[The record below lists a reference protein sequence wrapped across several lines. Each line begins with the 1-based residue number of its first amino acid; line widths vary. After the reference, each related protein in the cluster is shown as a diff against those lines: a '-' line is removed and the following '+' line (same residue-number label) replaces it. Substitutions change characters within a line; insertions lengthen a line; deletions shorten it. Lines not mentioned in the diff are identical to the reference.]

1 MSFPVLM
8 KRKSFAALLLA
19 AAVLIGAAAYCRHL
33 GYPRG
38 PLFTLVHASAPDR
51 DGTVAVFFSG
61 DMGFNAGMGPVIAGH
76 MAKGGLPVIGVNS
89 LTAFARR
96 RSPDEAAALVEQAA
110 RRALALPG
118 ARRLMLV
125 GQSFG
130 ANMLLAG
137 LDRLAPSLR
146 SRVAMVALIVPADT
160 MLFRATPGGVFDFG
174 NDGPAGPAARALNWA
189 PVLCIHGVEESSSLC
204 PGWRQRNVHILSLP
218 GGHFLNDDSAGV
230 AATLLRAANIAKSSD
245 SAERPAM

>member
-1 MSFPVLM
+1 M
-8 KRKSFAALLLA
+8 KRRSMLVLLLA
-19 AAVLIGAAAYCRHL
+19 CLLIGAGVYCRYL
-33 GYPRG
+33 GYPHGRI
-38 PLFTLVHASAPDR
+38 FTLVRAPAADR
-51 DGTVAVFFSG
+51 NGTVAVFFSG

-76 MAKGGLPVIGVNS
+76 MARGGLPVIGVNS

-96 RSPDEAAALVEQAA
+96 RSPEETAALVEQAV

-130 ANMLLAG
+130 ANMLLVG

-174 NDGPAGPAARALNWA
+174 NDGPAGPAARALDWA
-189 PVLCIHGVEESSSLC
+189 PVLCIHGLEESGSLC
-204 PGWRQRNVHILSLP
+204 PGWRQHNVRVVGLP

-245 SAERPAM
+245 NAEHPAM